1 MSVAIVQ
8 VDAFTSEAFAGNPAG
23 VCVLPA
29 PRDERWM
36 QLVAREMAISE
47 TAFLHPMDDGYSLR
61 WFTPVTEVD
70 LCGHATLASAHVLLE
85 SGTLAPGATV
95 RFHTRSGVLTATS
108 TGDGW
113 IELNFPATP
122 DEKISIPDGLADAM
136 GAQPRY
142 VGRSRFDYLME
153 FEDEATVR
161 KLEPDFA
168 RLRGYDARGVIATAR
183 ASAPGVDFVSRYF
196 APAFGI
202 DEDPVTGSTHC
213 CLGPFWSRRM
223 KKASFVARQVSARGG
238 EMRVALE
245 KDRVKLAGQAITV
258 LRAELTAPAAG

>member
-1 MSVAIVQ
+1 MNVGIVQ

-85 SGTLAPGATV
+85 SGQLAAGATV

-108 TGDGW
+108 RSDGW

-122 DEKISIPDGLADAM
+122 DEKISVPDGLADAM
-136 GAQPRY
+136 GAKPRY
-142 VGRSRFDYLME
+142 VGRSR
-153 FEDEATVR
+153 
-161 KLEPDFA
+161 
-168 RLRGYDARGVIATAR
+168 
-183 ASAPGVDFVSRYF
+183 
-196 APAFGI
+196 
-202 DEDPVTGSTHC
+202 
-213 CLGPFWSRRM
+213 
-223 KKASFVARQVSARGG
+223 
-238 EMRVALE
+238 
-245 KDRVKLAGQAITV
+245 
-258 LRAELTAPAAG
+258 